1 MPNNNLT
8 ITIEH
13 IEQAARDCR
22 NLPANPLTGNPKTQI
37 DLPERILSR
46 ARGEASGVG
55 VSAEVLIVALLHALN
70 DMDER
75 VKIELANELERRRNQ
90 GRGTI

>member
-1 MPNNNLT
+1 MSNNLT

-22 NLPANPLTGNPKTQI
+22 NFPCSPPTGNPKTQI
-37 DLPERILSR
+37 DLPERILR
-46 ARGEASGVG
+46 RTRGEADGVG
-55 VSAEVLIVALLHALN
+55 ISPEALIVALLHAFN
-70 DMDER
+70 DADEA

-90 GRGTI
+90 GRA